1 MTEMMAAIRK
11 EKCMFEKRFLPKKN
25 QKLEDK
31 GFKPLVLWKFQPLTP
46 TQSASSVLH
55 TNWQPT
61 MMVGSLCIH
70 YG

>member
-31 GFKPLVLWKFQPLTP
+31 GFKPLVL
-46 TQSASSVLH
+46 
-55 TNWQPT
+55 
-61 MMVGSLCIH
+61 
-70 YG
+70 